1 MQLVATTSAGLIPG
15 PCYSRQAPPRCA
27 EPATILGFRPWSR
40 DRVFRVCVCATPSG
54 QVIRAMPRAAVVRV
68 CVCLSHSVWSS
79 YPRHAPPR
87 CAGQKPKSQKSQK
100 KPKSQKKSTQI
111 PDPGIRP

>member
-54 QVIRAMPRAAVVRV
+54 QVIRAMPRPAV
-68 CVCLSHSVWSS
+68 L
-79 YPRHAPPR
+79 A
-87 CAGQKPKSQKSQK
+87 KSQKAKKAKK